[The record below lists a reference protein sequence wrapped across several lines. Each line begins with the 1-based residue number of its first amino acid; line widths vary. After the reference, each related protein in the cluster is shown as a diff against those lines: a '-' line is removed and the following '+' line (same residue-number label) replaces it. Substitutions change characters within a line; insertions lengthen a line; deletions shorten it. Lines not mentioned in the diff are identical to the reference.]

1 MFLHEFNVIATA
13 CVTALLTLVV
23 SPLVYWW
30 YPIWSLKGTCL
41 FLNVI
46 SPGFILAIT
55 LHLLAQK
62 SSSSFAFCSPM
73 VLNGSQ
79 WSSVFLNVLQWSS
92 MLINVPQCSL
102 VVLSVPQW
110 SSLFLSVP
118 NWYSTNSHRA
128 LSFAHHMLFDQ
139 SLTIMLIDVFRN
151 TSVWKSGTFKWRC
164 VFHFSEKRNS
174 TVDQICDLA
183 TQHNLLMGFV
193 TRNLLDIL
201 AGNRPHQVLKDF
213 LLLVYFSF
221 VMFNL
226 FF

>member
-1 MFLHEFNVIATA
+1 MIPYLILERNLSILECYQSRIYFGNYIAPA
-13 CVTALLTLVV
+13 CTEIFFFFCLLFPNGPQWFSMVL
-23 SPLVYWW
+23 SIPQ
-30 YPIWSLKGTCL
+30 C
-41 FLNVI
+41 
-46 SPGFILAIT
+46 
-55 LHLLAQK
+55 
-62 SSSSFAFCSPM
+62 SSM
-73 VLNGSQ
+73 VLNVHQ
-79 WSSVFLNVLQWSS
+79 CSS
-92 MLINVPQCSL
+92 M
-102 VVLSVPQW
+102 VLSVPQW

-118 NWYSTNSHRA
+118 HWYSTNSHRA
-128 LSFAHHMLFDQ
+128 LSFAHLMLVDQ
-139 SLTIMLIDVFRN
+139 ALTIMLIDVFRN